1 MSQTQQQLPAASVKV
16 SQPDGESES
25 SVCDQ
30 NQLVPVTES
39 IKYRR
44 RAQTAEQKVEQLTKQ
59 LQDRE
64 QEQKDVQS
72 QLKETTLENEL
83 TQKLVQ
89 AGVADIEV
97 GLLLAK
103 DKMKGPGDEPKDI
116 RTLIDTLRKEK
127 PYLFSNMVDEVTAT
141 LAGPTAG
148 VRGQR
153 TGSINNLSR
162 LAQQAQRSGSRKDM
176 QEYLRQ
182 RRSVRSLH

>member
-1 MSQTQQQLPAASVKV
+1 MLQTKQQLPATSVKV
-16 SQPDGESES
+16 SQPDGESDLNE
-25 SVCDQ
+25 CDQ

-44 RAQTAEQKVEQLTKQ
+44 RAQSAEQKVEQLTKQ

-64 QEQKDVQS
+64 QEQKDVQD
-72 QLKETTLENEL
+72 QLNESTLENEL

-89 AGVADIEV
+89 AGVSDIEV
-97 GLLLAK
+97 GLLLVK
-103 DKMKGPGDEPKDI
+103 DKMRVPEGTPKDI

-127 PYLFSNMVDEVTAT
+127 PYLFTNTASEVAAT

-162 LAQQAQRSGSRKDM
+162 LAQQAQHSGSRKDM
-176 QEYLRQ
+176 QEYLRH
-182 RRSVRSLH
+182 RRSVRNSH